1 MWRRGFQT
9 AGLMLAILSLVSYW
23 VAENPAGFRAEARP
37 NLSTSS
43 GQVAPFNV
51 LIAGRDINYCK
62 PGFGPSGLKAV
73 PCEGAER
80 YQGRT
85 DTMIFIH
92 VSPDRMDVISIPRDA
107 QVTDHYGTHKINS
120 TFNFGGSE
128 ALFQAG
134 ITIKD
139 PGAGEV
145 YARGGAE
152 ALKTT
157 LESLMGVNIDYY
169 GIFNVELVQ
178 KVIDAL
184 GGVNVYLP
192 EAMKYDDV
200 AADLHID
207 LPAGNQHLDGKTAIG
222 YLRFRHGY
230 GNDYAR
236 MDRGKAVIGQLLE
249 KIKSPAVI
257 GAIPTL
263 IAGLSNDVTTNAD
276 LDLVRTVLPQ
286 LRGIRPNF
294 ETLPTIEDARFGSN
308 LMPDQ
313 EGIARLMAPLLG
325 TETPETNPV
334 DGPTEAVTVID
345 QSGVPGLGQAFA
357 GYLKRSGMPE
367 ANVVELEAADLP
379 TQVLYRPWADRVSV
393 EGYGNFL
400 GVPIFAPYRYPEG
413 AGRIAI
419 QLGRESAKQY
429 AALALEAASIG
440 QR

>member
-1 MWRRGFQT
+1 MWRRGLQT
-9 AGLMLAILSLVSYW
+9 AGLMLAILSLVSFW
-23 VAENPAGFRAEARP
+23 VAENPTNYRAEARP
-37 NLSTSS
+37 NLTTSS
-43 GQVAPFNV
+43 GQVASFNV

-62 PGFGPSGLKAV
+62 PGFGPGGLKAV

-85 DTMIFIH
+85 DTMMFIH
-92 VSPDRMDVISIPRDA
+92 VSPERMDVLSIPRDT
-107 QVTDHYGTHKINS
+107 QVSDRYGTHKINS
-120 TFNFGGSE
+120 TFAFGGDESL
-128 ALFQAG
+128 AQAG

-145 YARGGAE
+145 YATGGAE

-184 GGVNVYLP
+184 GGVDVYLP
-192 EAMKYDDV
+192 EAMKYDDI

-230 GNDYAR
+230 GSDYAR
-236 MDRGKAVIGQLLE
+236 MDRGKAVIGKLLE
-249 KIKSPAVI
+249 KVKSPAVL
-257 GAIPTL
+257 GAVPTL

-276 LDLVRTVLPQ
+276 LELVRTVLPQ

-294 ETLPTIEDARFGSN
+294 GTLPTVEDTRYGSN
-308 LMPDQ
+308 LLPDQ
-313 EGIARLMAPLLG
+313 AAIARLMAPLLG
-325 TETPETNPV
+325 TETQDPNPL
-334 DGPTEAVTVID
+334 DTPTEAVTVVD
-345 QSGVPGLGQAFA
+345 QSGVPGLGRAFA
-357 GYLKRSGMPE
+357 AYLKRSGMPE
-367 ANVVELEAADLP
+367 AQVVELEVADVP

-393 EGYGNFL
+393 DQYASFL
-400 GVPIFAPYRYPEG
+400 GVQIFAPYRYPEG
-413 AGRIAI
+413 ANQIAI
-419 QLGRESAKQY
+419 QLGREAATQY
-429 AALALEAASIG
+429 AALALEATNRG
-440 QR
+440 QP

>member
-1 MWRRGFQT
+1 MWRRGLQM
-9 AGLMLAILSLVSYW
+9 AGLMLAVLSLVSFW
-23 VAENPAGFRAEARP
+23 VAENPTGYRAEARP
-37 NLSTSS
+37 NLTTSS

-92 VSPDRMDVISIPRDA
+92 VSPERMDVVSIPRDT
-107 QVTDHYGTHKINS
+107 QISDRYGTHKINS

-128 ALFQAG
+128 ALSQAG

-139 PGAGEV
+139 PGAGDV
-145 YARGGAE
+145 YAKGGAE

-157 LESLMGVNIDYY
+157 LEGLMGVNIDYY

-184 GGVNVYLP
+184 GGVDVYLP

-207 LPAGNQHLDGKTAIG
+207 LPAGNRHLDGKTAIG

-230 GNDYAR
+230 GSDYAR

-249 KIKSPAVI
+249 KVKSPALI

-276 LDLVRTVLPQ
+276 LELVRTVLPQ
-286 LRGIRPNF
+286 LRGVRPNF
-294 ETLPTIEDARFGSN
+294 TTLPTVEDARFGSN
-308 LMPDQ
+308 LVPDQ
-313 EGIARLMAPLLG
+313 EAIARLMAPLLG
-325 TETPETNPV
+325 TETQESNPV
-334 DGPTEAVTVID
+334 DAPTEAVTVVD
-345 QSGVPGLGQAFA
+345 QSGVPGLGRAFA
-357 GYLKRSGMPE
+357 AYLKRSGMPK
-367 ANVVELEAADLP
+367 ANVVELEAADVP

-393 EGYGNFL
+393 EGYAGFL

-413 AGRIAI
+413 ANQIAI
-419 QLGRESAKQY
+419 QLGRNAAKQY
-429 AALALEAASIG
+429 AALALEASTISKP
-440 QR
+440 